1 MGTGASHSSG
11 VAPHDM
17 AHKLKRSEADIV
29 QLMMPVYYTDEK
41 VSVVDLEKA
50 NIVWNLVISDTAP
63 NYLKIVEKGQTE
75 YSSCMIFFYDTFY
88 RRLFDVHPLCRSM
101 FKSGLKTQGKF
112 LVKMISML
120 LSDIDS
126 DPVKFN
132 NTLVKLAE
140 THNDRGVKSIEYG
153 IVGEVMFWTLREVVG
168 HEVFDK
174 ETHLA
179 WIRIFSRILS
189 VVVPVAVAYEIKTGG
204 VSQRDRVAAENVIQH
219 NKLEFE
225 SAAASR
231 QGSAKV
237 DPTQP

>member
-11 VAPHDM
+11 VAPHEM
-17 AHKLKRSEADIV
+17 AHKLKRSEAEIV

-41 VSVVDLEKA
+41 VSAVDLEKA
-50 NIVWNLVISDTAP
+50 NNVWNMIINDTAP
-63 NYLKIVEKGQTE
+63 NYLALIEKGQTE
-75 YSSCMIFFYDTFY
+75 FGSCMMFFYDTFY
-88 RRLFDVHPLCRSM
+88 SRLFDVHPLCRSM

-120 LSDIDS
+120 ISDIDS
-126 DPVKFN
+126 DPTKFN
-132 NTLVKLAE
+132 NTLVKLTE

-168 HEVFDK
+168 REVFDK
-174 ETHLA
+174 DAHLA

-204 VSQRDRVAAENVIQH
+204 VCQRDRVAAEHTMLH
-219 NKLEFE
+219 NKLESE
-225 SAAASR
+225 SAAGSR
-231 QGSAKV
+231 QGSAKEYS
-237 DPTQP
+237 